1 MGKIT
6 IDGKEYEFEYG
17 QTVID
22 VAFENG
28 LDIPHFCWHP
38 KLSVSGNCRMCLVE
52 IEKMPKLA
60 IACATLAADG
70 MVVYTKSEK
79 AIAARNAVMEFLLI
93 NHPLDCPI
101 CDEAG
106 ECKLQ
111 EYAFKHSKGE
121 SRFVEEKVHKN
132 KRVKLGPFVMFD
144 AERCISCSRCIR
156 FSEEIAKKPQLTF
169 VKRGDRV
176 TIETYPGESF
186 DNPYSLNVVDICPV
200 GALTNIDFRF
210 KARVWD
216 MTFVKSICPGCARG
230 CNIEIGVRKNEIL
243 RLHPRYNEKVNDYWM
258 CDYGRIEHYKHVNAE
273 SRVKSPRLCRYDEY
287 QDLSWDDAFEFASN
301 QLAKFSKKEIAF
313 IFSPYAT
320 LEDNYVF
327 LKFIKQ
333 FFGDDSITSFPK
345 HEDAYFGDEI
355 LRRSDRTPNMR
366 GLLSLELNKFNYV
379 DIRELFKKIDANEIK
394 AVYSLE
400 NNLVEVYPESWGLL
414 KKLKLFILHATNHS
428 KTTQCATILLPAA
441 TFAEK
446 NGTFVNFEGIVQRI
460 RPAVETIEPDTSL
473 DGIQLGRWDLF
484 GTEFDRWGKKYKI
497 DARSSWKILRE
508 FSKYFGKKFEYQDA
522 EDVFIELTKE
532 YKCFK
537 DMTYESIGENG
548 EKIKTTVKEE
558 SLAE

>member
-169 VKRGDRV
+169 V
-176 TIETYPGESF
+176 
-186 DNPYSLNVVDICPV
+186 
-200 GALTNIDFRF
+200 
-210 KARVWD
+210 
-216 MTFVKSICPGCARG
+216 
-230 CNIEIGVRKNEIL
+230 
-243 RLHPRYNEKVNDYWM
+243 
-258 CDYGRIEHYKHVNAE
+258 
-273 SRVKSPRLCRYDEY
+273 
-287 QDLSWDDAFEFASN
+287 
-301 QLAKFSKKEIAF
+301 
-313 IFSPYAT
+313 
-320 LEDNYVF
+320 
-327 LKFIKQ
+327 
-333 FFGDDSITSFPK
+333 
-345 HEDAYFGDEI
+345 
-355 LRRSDRTPNMR
+355 
-366 GLLSLELNKFNYV
+366 
-379 DIRELFKKIDANEIK
+379 
-394 AVYSLE
+394 
-400 NNLVEVYPESWGLL
+400 
-414 KKLKLFILHATNHS
+414 
-428 KTTQCATILLPAA
+428 
-441 TFAEK
+441 
-446 NGTFVNFEGIVQRI
+446 
-460 RPAVETIEPDTSL
+460 
-473 DGIQLGRWDLF
+473 
-484 GTEFDRWGKKYKI
+484 
-497 DARSSWKILRE
+497 
-508 FSKYFGKKFEYQDA
+508 
-522 EDVFIELTKE
+522 
-532 YKCFK
+532 
-537 DMTYESIGENG
+537 
-548 EKIKTTVKEE
+548 
-558 SLAE
+558 